1 MDSAEGLALEAE
13 AEEEAAAPYVTPPGP
28 VTTVAALRPGTS
40 GHELTLKVLSSKLV
54 RPGARISE
62 AVVGDASG
70 VVVMTCR
77 NAQIEVVKAG
87 AVITVKNGSVDMY
100 KGSMRLVADA
110 KDEGNVTVADSPGK
124 FEANTSFNVSM
135 IEYELITVPVDMP
148 APVEAEPVALE
159 A

>member
-1 MDSAEGLALEAE
+1 MTTEAAMDSAEGLPLEAE

-100 KGSMRLVADA
+100 KVSTVLPSTETKQIA
-110 KDEGNVTVADSPGK
+110 KPDSPLPPFTILLGPVMHMYDYAHR
-124 FEANTSFNVSM
+124 FELVHSWNG
-135 IEYELITVPVDMP
+135 L
-148 APVEAEPVALE
+148 
-159 A
+159 